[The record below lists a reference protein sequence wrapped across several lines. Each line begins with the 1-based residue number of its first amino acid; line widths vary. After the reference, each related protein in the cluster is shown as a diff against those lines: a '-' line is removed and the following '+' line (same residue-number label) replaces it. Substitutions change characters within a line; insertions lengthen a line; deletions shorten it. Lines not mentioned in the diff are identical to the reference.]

1 MVVRLAML
9 PCTKPGHSRHC
20 SDPFQ
25 KVTHLALLQPRE
37 VNSTLLRFTKE
48 HPEAQTHPEAQMQ
61 SVTAQDHTVFKVQ
74 SRD

>member
-1 MVVRLAML
+1 MVRLAML

-25 KVTHLALLQPRE
+25 KVTHLALLQPQE

-48 HPEAQTHPEAQMQ
+48 HPEAQTQ

>member
-1 MVVRLAML
+1 MTGAVVVRFAML

-25 KVTHLALLQPRE
+25 KVTHLTLLQPWE
-37 VNSTLLRFTKE
+37 VNSTLLQFTKE
-48 HPEAQTHPEAQMQ
+48 HPEAQMQ
-61 SVTAQDHTVFKVQ
+61 SVIAQDCTVFKVQ